1 MKVGVLM
8 GGWSPEKKISL
19 MSGKNVVEGLKK
31 AGVKAVPVVLT
42 GVDKNEGRLEKRL
55 KSGKF
60 DAVFIALHGG
70 FGEDGT
76 LQALLDQWEIPYT
89 GSGAL
94 ACGLAMQ
101 KGCAK
106 LVFEANQI
114 PTAPWHAIHRK
125 TSPKAWLKGMKLK
138 LPLVVKPADV
148 GSAIG
153 VNIVKK
159 ASELAKAIR
168 LAFRYSQW
176 ALVEKF
182 IPGAEVT
189 VAVLGPKALPV
200 IQIVPQNEFYDFD
213 AKYTPG
219 HSTHLIPACIS
230 ASQDKKVKA
239 LALKAGK
246 AMGCED
252 YYRVDFI
259 VPRTGEPQILEV
271 NTVPGMTATSLV
283 PEAAKAVGI
292 AFPQLLKKLT
302 QMAIKKQRL
311 AVSGRR
317 LAKANSYRLT
327 ANR

>member
-8 GGWSPEKKISL
+8 GGWSPEKKVSL

-31 AGVKAVPVVLT
+31 AGVRAVPMVLT
-42 GVDKNEGRLEKRL
+42 GADKNERRLEKRL
-55 KSGKF
+55 KAGKF

-76 LQALLDQWEIPYT
+76 LQALLDKWGMAYT

-101 KGCAK
+101 KGCSK
-106 LVFEANQI
+106 LVFEANHI

-153 VNIVKK
+153 VTIVKK
-159 ASELAKAIR
+159 ASELTKAIR
-168 LAFRYSQW
+168 TAFRYSQW

-230 ASQDKKVKA
+230 AAQDKKVKA

-246 AMGCED
+246 AMGCQD

-271 NTVPGMTATSLV
+271 NNVPGMTATSLV

-292 AFPQLLKKLT
+292 SFPQLLKKLA
-302 QMAIKKQRL
+302 QMAIQKGKKR
-311 AVSGRR
+311 
-317 LAKANSYRLT
+317 
-327 ANR
+327 